1 MKIQHGR
8 GLERNGAKVS
18 KGGFVEKVALEP
30 RLEFRKQKEGRK
42 EGNTPSGWGP
52 YPGAGGAAWTRGTQ
66 PPKGLCCT
74 EEVVDVPD
82 LS

>member
-42 EGNTPSGWGP
+42 EEREREKLFNTS
-52 YPGAGGAAWTRGTQ
+52 RN
-66 PPKGLCCT
+66 
-74 EEVVDVPD
+74 
-82 LS
+82 

>member
-42 EGNTPSGWGP
+42 EGSTPRGWWP
-52 YPGAGGAAWTRGTQ
+52 YPGAGGRHGQGAPSHPRVSAVQRQW
-66 PPKGLCCT
+66 
-74 EEVVDVPD
+74 
-82 LS
+82 